1 MSRKRN
7 ENIHFLR
14 SREKFRYSRFFS
26 CDQDSRQCLEPTH
39 PGFFLRMVKFGS
51 KMQFSQKDL
60 FYFYTFPKLW
70 CQRSASPYHLRNWP
84 ESNADSNLPPGPS
97 YKYIPHWSPKS
108 KRLLLRGEGMV
119 LGIWRHHFWSWPT
132 NTTRATNTL
141 TRCHKVS
148 PHLGNM
154 IHIVFILKFYSV
166 RLLQNGD
173 LFYISFS
180 KLLC

>member
-1 MSRKRN
+1 MKIFIFWDRERN
-7 ENIHFLR
+7 FATLDFSHVIKTLVNAWNPPTQG
-14 SREKFRYSRFFS
+14 FFWEWWNSVQKCNFPKKIYFIFTPSLS
-26 CDQDSRQCLEPTH
+26 CDARDQRHLITCEIDPSQMQIQTSLPARPTNI
-39 PGFFLRMVKFGS
+39 
-51 KMQFSQKDL
+51 
-60 FYFYTFPKLW
+60 
-70 CQRSASPYHLRNWP
+70 SP
-84 ESNADSNLPPGPS
+84 PP
-97 YKYIPHWSPKS
+97 WSPKS

>member
-1 MSRKRN
+1 MKIFIFWDRERN
-7 ENIHFLR
+7 FATLDFSHVIKTLVNAWNPPTQV
-14 SREKFRYSRFFS
+14 FFW
-26 CDQDSRQCLEPTH
+26 DL
-39 PGFFLRMVKFGS
+39 GKRMVKFGS